1 MDTSEKSILKDPS
14 KHRISVSSVKDDRT
28 EIPART
34 HQKSCVALAV
44 FLSSS
49 LLLSVV
55 CLGWLWDRRVVSE
68 APRSTQLGALPPNES
83 SELCPQVPA
92 LLPVRHTDL
101 AKTLDSLYAQ
111 DDYKLK
117 AYGVLGG
124 AVQIPTEAYDGMG
137 PVGIDPR
144 WDVFTKFHDYLE
156 RTFPA
161 VFSTLEV
168 TKVNTYGIV
177 LRWEGLDPFLY
188 PVLITAHQDVVPV
201 EPATA
206 KDWVHPPYS
215 GYYDG
220 TWIWG
225 RGSGDDKAD
234 LIASLH
240 AISALLEQEFTPTRT
255 FVWAFGFDE
264 EASGLE
270 GAGQIAKYL
279 EREFGRDGF
288 AILLDEGDYY
298 GTPYGDDVIFAM
310 PSLSEK
316 GYLDVRIEVTTKGG
330 HSSLPPRHTTIGV
343 LSAMV
348 VALEAQPHQAV
359 LERGGSPYNST
370 MCAATY
376 GPTFPEDL
384 RQLAF
389 KAAGSDD
396 SGLFVDESDR
406 ERDELQ
412 ARKDARAARQAVR
425 NARREALRAK
435 YKALRKSRNRAG
447 MSMREA
453 IQEARDDWNEDT
465 QDLKDDWQ
473 EMKDEGKDLIEEL
486 KDVPVELRLAFSNF
500 LSTFSWEEWGKAGR
514 HDVKGTVDAL
524 EELKDALLQTFP
536 LYDALLRTTQ
546 AVDLISGGVKVNA
559 LPELAAAVVNHRIAQ
574 HSGLVDVQAHV
585 KSVILPL
592 ATQFNLSMEAFGY
605 WEPAGDGSGGHVRL
619 SDSWYSGLLPSPITP
634 TGPDDPYQILAGT
647 IKATLQSA
655 EGYHARGVVVAPQV
669 ALGNTDTQFYWDL
682 TKNIIRY
689 SHLSGGDLYNGL
701 HTVNE
706 AVRGEAW
713 IQLIRFYTRFILNC
727 DEHLKVGNF

>member
-1 MDTSEKSILKDPS
+1 ME
-14 KHRISVSSVKDDRT
+14 
-28 EIPART
+28 
-34 HQKSCVALAV
+34 AL
-44 FLSSS
+44 
-49 LLLSVV
+49 
-55 CLGWLWDRRVVSE
+55 
-68 APRSTQLGALPPNES
+68 RSTQLGALPPNES

-92 LLPVRHTDL
+92 LLPVRHAGI
-101 AKTLDSLYAQ
+101 AKALDSLYAR
-111 DDYKLK
+111 DDYKLN

-124 AVQIPTEAYDGMG
+124 AVQIPTESYDDLG

-144 WDVFTKFHDYLE
+144 WDVFAKFHDYLE
-156 RTFPA
+156 RTFPTMQSIS
-161 VFSTLEV
+161 FSTLEV

-177 LRWEGLDPFLY
+177 LRWEGSDPFLY

-201 EPATA
+201 DPATE

-234 LIASLH
+234 LIASLQYNLTDGCRH
-240 AISALLEQEFTPTRT
+240 ALSALLEQGFKPTRT

-264 EASGLE
+264 EASGME
-270 GAGQIAKYL
+270 GAGQLAKYL

-288 AILLDEGDYY
+288 AILLDEGGEHYY
-298 GTPYGDDVIFAM
+298 GMPYGDDVIFAT
-310 PSLSEK
+310 PSLAEK
-316 GYLDVRIEVTTKGG
+316 GYIDVRIEVTAKGG
-330 HSSLPPRHTTIGV
+330 HSSVPPPHTAIGV

-348 VALEAQPHQAV
+348 VALEAHPHPAV

-376 GPTFPEDL
+376 GSTFPEDI

-389 KAAGSDD
+389 KAAAQSFDSDD
-396 SGLFVDESDR
+396 SGISG
-406 ERDELQ
+406 
-412 ARKDARAARQAVR
+412 
-425 NARREALRAK
+425 
-435 YKALRKSRNRAG
+435 S
-447 MSMREA
+447 
-453 IQEARDDWNEDT
+453 T
-465 QDLKDDWQ
+465 
-473 EMKDEGKDLIEEL
+473 
-486 KDVPVELRLAFSNF
+486 DV
-500 LSTFSWEEWGKAGR
+500 
-514 HDVKGTVDAL
+514 L
-524 EELKDALLQTFP
+524 EELKSALIRAYP
-536 LYDALLRTTQ
+536 VYDAVLRTTQ

-585 KSVILPL
+585 KNVILPV
-592 ATQFNLSMEAFGY
+592 AAQFNLTMDAFGY

-619 SDSWYSGLLPSPITP
+619 SDSWDSGLLPSPVTP
-634 TGPDDPYQILAGT
+634 TGPEDPYQILAGT

-655 EGYHARGVVVAPQV
+655 EGYDTRGVVVAPQL

-689 SHLSGGDLYNGL
+689 SHLSDKDLYNGL

-706 AVRGEAW
+706 AVRAEGW
-713 IQLIRFYTRFILNC
+713 IQSIRFYTRFILNC
-727 DEHLKVGNF
+727 DEHLRLGNF